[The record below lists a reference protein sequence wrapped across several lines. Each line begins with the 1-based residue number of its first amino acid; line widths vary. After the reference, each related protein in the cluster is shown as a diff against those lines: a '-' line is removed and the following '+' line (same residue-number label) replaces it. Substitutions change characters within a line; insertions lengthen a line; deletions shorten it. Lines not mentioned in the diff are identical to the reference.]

1 MSLHEDKPE
10 PPHEDKYEPPHVPS
24 ALLVN
29 PMKQYEQILD
39 KQYEL
44 IQQLHEHAQQR
55 KEYEKDKE
63 VLIQQLQEHTEQ
75 RKEDK
80 KVQ

>member
-1 MSLHEDKPE
+1 MSL
-10 PPHEDKYEPPHVPS
+10 HEDKYEPPQVPS
-24 ALLVN
+24 ALPVN
-29 PMKQYEQILD
+29 PMKQYEQVVD
-39 KQYEL
+39 KQYKL

>member
-44 IQQLHEHAQQR
+44 IQQLHEHAQQEKNMR
-55 KEYEKDKE
+55 KIKRY
-63 VLIQQLQEHTEQ
+63 
-75 RKEDK
+75 
-80 KVQ
+80 